1 MHDRI
6 PLLRPS
12 SLLILVVLSLLLA
25 ATLIPSAGCND
36 PTGDRAVPSQT
47 NIGPIPEAKDQDI
60 RSLGVAGYA
69 KLLCSSV
76 FVTGM
81 KEAEAIEHSRRV
93 VGVLIRLPAA
103 DFPDLGEEVD
113 YDNQVVRASLGGTL
127 TRTAKLYG
135 DQGCIIHPADHEG
148 IFFEPVPVQTS
159 LPDAQTQAWPMGDM
173 LSDDPLPPE
182 VHQEKVEAAVDLAF
196 EKPSQ
201 IAGMVVLYKGR
212 LVAERYAEGI
222 TKNTLLES
230 WSQGKSLTGTLIGRL
245 EQEGLLKLEDPAPV
259 PEWQQPGD
267 ERAQIRIADLMRM
280 SSGLKFTLYEALVKT
295 PEGRY
300 VVGPE
305 YPDHY
310 YPYCG
315 AIDIFRYVASRPL
328 QYPPNTVGR
337 YRNCD
342 PLILGYIVKCI
353 VRAQGEEYLTY
364 PQRAL
369 FDEIGIR
376 RMVLDTDPYGNFVLS
391 GYEHGT
397 VRDWARIGLLYLQEG
412 LWQGKRL
419 LSKDFVDFVRT
430 PAPAWNN
437 EENKESVA
445 RYGGMWWLNTTGNYD
460 APEDTYYAAG
470 AGGQTTLVIPS
481 RQIVVAKLT
490 DYDDSVPGISKA
502 KANAALKGI
511 LAAIRLEKRVN
522 SEQ

>member
-1 MHDRI
+1 MRDRI
-6 PLLRPS
+6 PPWSPS
-12 SLLILVVLSLLLA
+12 SALVFLVLPSLLVATSILTVGCSGPTADPA
-25 ATLIPSAGCND
+25 APN
-36 PTGDRAVPSQT
+36 QT
-47 NIGPIPEAKDQDI
+47 NTEPIPEAKDQDI
-60 RSLGVAGYA
+60 HNLGVAGYA

-81 KEAEAIEHSRRV
+81 QVVKAIEHSRRV
-93 VGVLIRLPAA
+93 VGALVRLPAA
-103 DFPDLGEEVD
+103 DFPHLSEEID
-113 YDNQVVRASLGGTL
+113 HDKQLVRATLRGSL

-135 DQGCIIHPADHEG
+135 DQGCIIHPTDHDG

-159 LPDAQTQAWPMGDM
+159 LPDAQTQPWPMGDV

-182 VHQEKVEAAVDLAF
+182 VDQERVKAAVDLAF
-196 EKPSQ
+196 EKPSR

-222 TKNTLLES
+222 TKDTLLES

-259 PEWQQPGD
+259 PEWQQSGD
-267 ERAQIRIADLMRM
+267 QRAQIRIADLMRM
-280 SSGLKFTLYEALVKT
+280 SSGLRFTLYEALVKT

-300 VVGPE
+300 EVGPE

-315 AIDIFRYVASRPL
+315 AIDVFRYVVSRPL

-342 PLILGYIVKCI
+342 PLTLGYIVKRI
-353 VRAQGEEYLTY
+353 VQAQGQEYLTY
-364 PQRAL
+364 PQKGL

-397 VRDWARIGLLYLQEG
+397 VRDWARIALLYLQEG

-419 LSKDFVDFVRT
+419 LSKDFVEFVRT

-511 LAAIRLEKRVN
+511 LAAIGN

>member
-1 MHDRI
+1 MCDRI
-6 PLLRPS
+6 PRLNAGPAFS
-12 SLLILVVLSLLLA
+12 FVVLPLLLA
-25 ATLIPSAGCND
+25 VTVISGVGCHPS
-36 PTGDRAVPSQT
+36 TGDQAKPSRPNT
-47 NIGPIPEAKDQDI
+47 EPIPEAKDQDI
-60 RSLGVAGYA
+60 HSLGVAGYA

-81 KEAEAIEHSRRV
+81 NEVEAIEHSRRV
-93 VGVLIRLPAA
+93 VRALIRLPAA
-103 DFPDLGEEVD
+103 DLPGLAEEIDYESRLVKATLGD
-113 YDNQVVRASLGGTL
+113 SL

-135 DQGCIIHPADHEG
+135 DQGCIIHPADHDG

-159 LPDAQTQAWPMGDM
+159 LPDGQTQPWPMGDA

-182 VHQEKVEAAVDLAF
+182 VDQEKVKAAVELAF
-196 EKPSQ
+196 EKPSR
-201 IAGMVVLYKGR
+201 IEGMVVLYKGR

-222 TKNTLLES
+222 TQDTLLES

-280 SSGLKFTLYEALVKT
+280 SSGLQYTLYEALVKT
-295 PEGRY
+295 PEGQY
-300 VVGPE
+300 EVGSE

-315 AIDIFRYVASRPL
+315 AIDVFRYVVSRPL

-342 PLILGYIVKCI
+342 PLTLGYIVKRI
-353 VRAQGEEYLTY
+353 VQEQGGEYLTY
-364 PQRAL
+364 PQRSL

-419 LSKDFVDFVRT
+419 LSQDFVDFVRT

-437 EENKESVA
+437 EENKKSVA

-490 DYDDSVPGISKA
+490 DYDDSIPGISKA

-511 LAAIRLEKRVN
+511 LAAIGN